1 MRFVVRRVALLVPV
15 LFVVTFF
22 SYLLLDLLPGDPTIA
37 ILGPNATAERVA
49 ELREELRLDD
59 PLPVRY
65 VRWLGDLAQG
75 DLGRSY
81 LNRQP
86 VAEALKQRIG
96 VSVELL
102 IASQVLAL
110 SIAVPLAI
118 MAARR
123 PGGILDRVSTAGAF
137 GFLAIPNFVLA
148 VILVLIFAVRLGWFP
163 ATGLPPFSR
172 DPGGHLRSLVLP
184 AFSLAMAELAVYLR
198 LLRTDMIA
206 TLQED
211 YILNARA
218 KGMPGWYILLRHA
231 FRPSSFSLLT
241 VMGLNFGRLIG
252 GALIIELIFS
262 LPGMGSLAVQSIF
275 SRDYLVVQGFVVV
288 VAVGYV
294 LINFAVD
301 MIYAILDPRIR
312 HARAHA

>member
-1 MRFVVRRVALLVPV
+1 MRFLIRRLALLLPV

-22 SYLLLDLLPGDPTIA
+22 SYLLLDLLPGDPTIS
-37 ILGPNATAERVA
+37 ILGPNATEERVA
-49 ELREELRLDD
+49 ELRQELRLDD

-65 VRWLGDLAQG
+65 VRWMGDLVQG

-86 VAEALKQRIG
+86 VAEALSQRIG
-96 VSVELL
+96 VSLELL
-102 IASQVLAL
+102 VASQVIAL
-110 SIAVPLAI
+110 TIAVPLAI
-118 MAARR
+118 AAARR
-123 PGGILDRVSTAGAF
+123 PGSILDRVSTAGAF

-148 VILVLIFAVRLGWFP
+148 VILVFVFAVRLGWFP
-163 ATGLPPFSR
+163 STGLPPFSR
-172 DPGGHLRSLVLP
+172 DPSAHLQSLVLP

-211 YILNARA
+211 FILNARA

-241 VMGLNFGRLIG
+241 VMGLNMGRLIG
-252 GALIIELIFS
+252 GALIVEIIFA

-294 LINFAVD
+294 LINFVVD
-301 MIYAILDPRIR
+301 MIYALLDPRIR
-312 HARAHA
+312 HARAHT

>member
-1 MRFVVRRVALLVPV
+1 MRFLIRRVALLLPV

-22 SYLLLDLLPGDPTIA
+22 SYLLLDLLPSDPTIA
-37 ILGPNATAERVA
+37 ILGPNATEEKVA
-49 ELREELRLDD
+49 ELREELNLND

-65 VRWLGDLAQG
+65 VTWLGDLAQG

-96 VSVELL
+96 VSLELL
-102 IASQVLAL
+102 LASQVIAL

-118 MAARR
+118 AAARR
-123 PGGILDRVSTAGAF
+123 PGSLLDRISTAGAF

-148 VILVLIFAVRLGWFP
+148 VILVFVFAVRLGWFP

-172 DPGGHLRSLVLP
+172 DPGAHLQALVLP

-211 YILNARA
+211 FILNARA
-218 KGMPGWYILLRHA
+218 KGLPGWYILMRHA

-241 VMGLNFGRLIG
+241 VMGLNMGRLIG
-252 GALIIELIFS
+252 GALIIELIFA

-294 LINFAVD
+294 LINFIVD
-301 MIYAILDPRIR
+301 MIYALLDPRIR
-312 HARAHA
+312 HARANA

>member
-1 MRFVVRRVALLVPV
+1 MRFLIRRLALLLPV

-22 SYLLLDLLPGDPTIA
+22 SYLLLDLLPADPTIA
-37 ILGPNATAERVA
+37 ILGPNATEEKVA
-49 ELREELRLDD
+49 ELREELNLND

-65 VRWLGDLAQG
+65 VSWLGDLVQG

-81 LNRQP
+81 LNNQP
-86 VAEALKQRIG
+86 VADAIKQRIG
-96 VSVELL
+96 LSLELL
-102 IASQVLAL
+102 LASQVIAL
-110 SIAVPLAI
+110 GISVPLAI

-148 VILVLIFAVRLGWFP
+148 VLLVFIFAVRLDWLP
-163 ATGLPPFSR
+163 ATGLPPFSE
-172 DPGGHLRSLVLP
+172 DPGEHFRSLILP
-184 AFSLAMAELAVYLR
+184 AVSLAMAELAVYMR

-211 YILNARA
+211 FILNARA

-231 FRPSSFSLLT
+231 FRPSSFSLIT
-241 VMGLNFGRLIG
+241 VAGLNMGRLIG
-252 GALIIELIFS
+252 GALIIELIFA

-294 LINFAVD
+294 LMNFIVD
-301 MIYAILDPRIR
+301 MLYAILDPRIR
-312 HARAHA
+312 HARAHS